1 MTSLQDRLIAPV
13 PQRTSLLFFI
23 MTFSV
28 VVPLYFESARVL
40 GGLVF
45 LGILLTLSFKSYQ
58 PKSYHISKMEKAWIY
73 IAVIYAGV
81 FILNYFL
88 HTPYSEDGEW
98 RNSSPIFILLF
109 SYWYFLSIRLNL
121 QKQIINYVAL
131 SSIAVAVV
139 LFLVELVMTDS
150 LIGYRFGI
158 DSDGARG
165 LAATG
170 FILPITTVLL
180 TVLWLQNRSWL
191 YFVLLLAGL
200 LLSGLNGSRTAFMMV
215 LFPILSSVFFILVW
229 DNQLTKKIKVF
240 VIALM
245 VVLVMSVAFLAKDNI
260 TSTFKDFSAMNNDQY
275 NTSMGL
281 RAAMLESAMIVLD
294 EHWLLGVGPSAYK
307 SEIKRAVDETEY
319 SPAVKT
325 FISSAMQSHN
335 QYLMTMMLSGVLGL
349 VSLVL
354 FLIYPIRVFLNSFK
368 TEKEVGSLIAIGL
381 MLGIAFVMFF
391 GAIFT
396 YTYTSIF
403 YMLATSS
410 LVSFFT
416 KSREQ

>member
-1 MTSLQDRLIAPV
+1 MQASQDTLIAPA
-13 PQRTSLLFFI
+13 PQRISLLFFI
-23 MTFSV
+23 MTFSAI
-28 VVPLYFESARVL
+28 VPLYFESIKMLAS
-40 GGLVF
+40 LVF
-45 LGILLTLSFKSYQ
+45 LGVLVTLSLRTYQ

-73 IAVIYAGV
+73 VAVIYAGF
-81 FILNYFL
+81 FILNYFF
-88 HTPYSEDGEW
+88 HTPYSKDGEW
-98 RNSSPIFILLF
+98 RNSAPVFILLF

-131 SSIAVAVV
+131 SSIIIAVA
-139 LFLVELVMTDS
+139 LFMVELVMTNS
-150 LIGYRFGI
+150 FIGYRFGSV
-158 DSDGARG
+158 SDGARG

-180 TVLWLQNRSWL
+180 TVLWLKNRSWL
-191 YFVLLLAGL
+191 YFVLLLTGV

-215 LFPILSSVFFILVW
+215 SFPILSSVFFILVW
-229 DNQLTKKIKVF
+229 DKQLTKKIKVF

-245 VVLVMSVAFLAKDNI
+245 VVLVMSAAFLAKDNI
-260 TSTFKDFSAMNNDQY
+260 TATFKDFSAMNNDQY

-281 RAAMLESAMIVLD
+281 RVAMIEAGMIVLD
-294 EHWLLGVGPSAYK
+294 KHWLLGVGPSAYK
-307 SEIKRAVDETEY
+307 SEIKDAVDETEY

-335 QYLMTMMLSGVLGL
+335 QYLMTMMLSGILGL
-349 VSLVL
+349 ASLVL

-368 TEKEVGSLIAIGL
+368 IEKEVGSLIAIGL
-381 MLGIAFVMFF
+381 MLGIVFVMFF

-396 YTYTSIF
+396 YTYTTIF

-416 KSREQ
+416 KSREE